1 MDLSTQ
7 NLNRLLAGIAPA
19 PFQLQTQPEITIF
32 DDKGDPIAD
41 CQWSGSSD
49 AANAE
54 LFTMAPDLAKE
65 VIALRHQ
72 LEALQSNSL
81 EVTE

>member
-1 MDLSTQ
+1 MDISTK
-7 NLNRLLAGIAPA
+7 NLNRLLVGIAPA
-19 PFQLQTQPEITIF
+19 PFQLESRPNITIF
-32 DDKGDPIAD
+32 DAKGDPVAD

>member
-1 MDLSTQ
+1 MDTSTK

-19 PFQLQTQPEITIF
+19 PFQLETRPEITVF
-32 DDKGDPIAD
+32 DAKGDPIAD

-65 VIALRHQ
+65 VITLREQ
-72 LEALQSNSL
+72 LEALKANSV
-81 EVTE
+81 ETA

>member
-1 MDLSTQ
+1 MDMSTK
-7 NLNRLLAGIAPA
+7 NLNRLLAGIAPT
-19 PFQLQTQPEITIF
+19 PFQLETKPEITVF
-32 DDKGDPIAD
+32 DAKGDPVAD

-65 VIALRHQ
+65 VIALREQ
-72 LEALQSNSL
+72 LEALKANSL
-81 EVTE
+81 EKA